1 MSSGSSMQV
10 TVGSTL
16 GRAWD
21 QNQDVDVLVEGQW
34 ISGRIAALDGMGVA
48 IDGYDFE
55 RYVVRLETVSVVRI
69 RGFAAAPA
77 LSPRQ
82 ADPLGFGGVAST
94 RWGVPG
100 GLCPVTGHPGRF
112 RADLS
117 DPVWGSTARGRG
129 TPWAT
134 THRCSTRSVRR

>member
-69 RGFAAAPA
+69 RGFAAEPA

-82 ADPLGFGGVAST
+82 ADPLGFGVVA
-94 RWGVPG
+94 
-100 GLCPVTGHPGRF
+100 
-112 RADLS
+112 
-117 DPVWGSTARGRG
+117 
-129 TPWAT
+129 
-134 THRCSTRSVRR
+134 